1 MKVDSFVKSVN
12 VFTGTKNQGC
22 TRERECGQETGHRA
36 AKALGTYPVSNTAM
50 GVREP
55 FTLDLDKESGTPFT
69 STLRN
74 SSL

>member
-1 MKVDSFVKSVN
+1 VTVDSFVKSVN
-12 VFTGTKNQGC
+12 VVTGTENQGG

-36 AKALGTYPVSNTAM
+36 GRTLGTYPVSNTAM

-55 FTLDLDKESGTPFT
+55 FTLDFDNESATPFT